1 MVLWQASI
9 NGLSKQGSLSTMIH
23 TQIISS
29 VMWNFKN
36 PSMPKLHVLFKK
48 EELDPARLQG
58 KVVIV
63 LDVLFASSTIVH
75 AFAQGIDRIWPARDA
90 GDAQRIA
97 AHLQAPMLA
106 GEYLAQ
112 GLPGFGPSTPLAL
125 ADTGIRGSTLVY
137 ATTNGTV
144 ALHNAAAAAHI
155 YVGALLN
162 GAALVAYIARRHP
175 QTQVLLLCAGSVDS
189 FNLEDF
195 YGAGHI
201 ATHFERIGGYA
212 LTDAALAAVLLYR
225 GGDASTTLHSSR
237 VGRIMQAHGL
247 QHEVDYAAQFDTHD
261 VVPELN
267 NGCLRLA
274 PA

>member
-1 MVLWQASI
+1 
-9 NGLSKQGSLSTMIH
+9 
-23 TQIISS
+23 
-29 VMWNFKN
+29 
-36 PSMPKLHVLFKK
+36 MPKLHVLFKK
-48 EELDPARLQG
+48 EDLDQSRLRD

-63 LDVLFASSTIVH
+63 LDVLFATSTIVH

-90 GDAQRIA
+90 DDALRIA
-97 AHLQAPMLA
+97 ANLESPMLA
-106 GEYLAQ
+106 GEYLAE

-125 ADTGIRGSTLVY
+125 AGTGIHGSTLVY

-144 ALHNAAAAAHI
+144 ALNSAAAAAHV

-162 GAALVAYIARRHP
+162 GAALAAYVARRHP
-175 QTQVLLLCAGSVDS
+175 QAQVLLLCSGSVDS

-201 ATHFERIGGYA
+201 AAHFERIGGYSP
-212 LTDAALAAVLLYR
+212 TDAALAAILLCR
-225 GGDASTTLHSSR
+225 SCDAPTTLRASR

-247 QHEVDYAAQFDTHD
+247 QHEVDCAAQFDTHD

-267 NGCLRLA
+267 DGCLRLA
-274 PA
+274 AA

>member
-1 MVLWQASI
+1 MELE
-9 NGLSKQGSLSTMIH
+9 KT
-23 TQIISS
+23 
-29 VMWNFKN
+29 
-36 PSMPKLHVLFKK
+36 SMPKLHVLFKK
-48 EELDPARLQG
+48 EELDPSRLQD

-63 LDVLFASSTIVH
+63 LDVLFATSTIVH

-90 GDAQRIA
+90 EDAQRIA
-97 AHLQAPMLA
+97 ARLHAPMLA

-112 GLPGFGPSTPLAL
+112 GLPGFGPATPLAL
-125 ADTGIRGSTLVY
+125 ADTGIQGSTLVY

-144 ALHNAAAAAHI
+144 ALHNAAAAAHV

-162 GAALVAYIARRHP
+162 GAALAAYVARRHP

-201 ATHFERIGGYA
+201 AAHFERTGGYA

-225 GGDASTTLHSSR
+225 GCDASTTLRASR
-237 VGRIMQAHGL
+237 VGRIMQSHGL
-247 QHEVDYAAQFDTHD
+247 QHEVDCAAQFDTHD

-267 NGCLRLA
+267 DGCLRLVVV
-274 PA
+274 